1 MLSIAERTAISVS
14 SNPRNNLFM
23 GHTKRGPT
31 WRSAATGRSA
41 RSRILVVSGLSGSG
55 KTVALRAVEDAGFYC
70 VDNLPVSLIRALIE
84 KISHQQNSAHIA
96 IGIDIREKEFL
107 GDLKLTLAELRK
119 VFPLHIL
126 FLEAEPTV
134 LIRRFKETRRPHP
147 LGGSIDEA
155 IRSEKKA
162 LLVLRN
168 NADRVIDTS
177 ALSPHELRRLVAAFY
192 APRSGHAELAVSLIS
207 FGFKYGIPQNID
219 LLFDVRFL
227 PNPHFIPALKE
238 LSGTDKKVSDYVF
251 SHSATRQF
259 MKKISDL
266 LAFLIPHYIREGK
279 SYISIAF
286 GCTGGK
292 HRSPAIVEKIAKALS
307 GDAID
312 AHIIHRDL
320 S

>member
-1 MLSIAERTAISVS
+1 
-14 SNPRNNLFM
+14 M
-23 GHTKRGPT
+23 GQTKRNSSQVT
-31 WRSAATGRSA
+31 AAARRSDRS
-41 RSRILVVSGLSGSG
+41 LVLIVSGLSGSG

-70 VDNLPVSLIRALIE
+70 VDNIPVSLIRALIE
-84 KISHQQNSAHIA
+84 KISPQQSAAHIA

-107 GDLKLTLAELRK
+107 GDLKLTLTELRK

-134 LIRRFKETRRPHP
+134 LVRRFKETRRPHP
-147 LGGSIDEA
+147 LGGTIDQA
-155 IRSEKKA
+155 IGNEKKA
-162 LLVLRN
+162 LSVLKN

-192 APRSGHAELAVSLIS
+192 APPSGHKDLAVSLIS

-227 PNPHFIPALKE
+227 PNPYFIPAFKE

-251 SHSATRQF
+251 SHAATRKF
-259 MKKISDL
+259 MRKINDL
-266 LAFLIPHYIREGK
+266 LTFLIPHYIHEGK
-279 SYISIAF
+279 TYISIAF
-286 GCTGGK
+286 GCTGGQ
-292 HRSPAIVEKIAKALS
+292 HRSPAIVEEIAKSLS

-312 AHIIHRDL
+312 MHIIHRDI